1 MGALHDKRFP
11 GEGSA
16 YREARDELL
25 GAEIELRRQ
34 VEKVAEMR
42 RSLPTGGAP
51 PEDYVFDEGPA
62 DLAAGD
68 TATPIKLSE
77 LFAPDK
83 STLVLYSLMYGPE
96 AEGACPMCTALLDSL
111 DGSAQHIEQR
121 VNFAVVAKAPLSKIR
136 AWARDRGWTSLRL
149 LSSHGNSYNTDYFA
163 ETPDG
168 AQMPPCNVFVKTP
181 QGVRHSYATE
191 LLFAP
196 AEPGQHFRH
205 MDMAWPLWSVFDM
218 TPDGRGEN
226 WFPATSYA

>member
-11 GEGSA
+11 GEGAA

-25 GAEIELRRQ
+25 GAEMELRRQ
-34 VEKVAEMR
+34 IEKVAEMR
-42 RSLPTGGAP
+42 RSLPSGGLP
-51 PEDYVFDEGPA
+51 PEDYVFEQGPV

-77 LFAPDK
+77 LFSPGK
-83 STLVLYSLMYGPE
+83 NTLVLYSLMYGPD

-111 DGSAQHIEQR
+111 NGSAPHIEQR
-121 VNFAVVAKAPLSKIR
+121 VNFAVVAKARLPKIR
-136 AWARDRGWTSLRL
+136 AWARDRGWTNLRL

-168 AQMPPCNVFVKTP
+168 AQIPPCNVFVKTP
-181 QGVRHSYATE
+181 DGVRHNYATE

-196 AEPGQHFRH
+196 
-205 MDMAWPLWSVFDM
+205 
-218 TPDGRGEN
+218 
-226 WFPATSYA
+226 